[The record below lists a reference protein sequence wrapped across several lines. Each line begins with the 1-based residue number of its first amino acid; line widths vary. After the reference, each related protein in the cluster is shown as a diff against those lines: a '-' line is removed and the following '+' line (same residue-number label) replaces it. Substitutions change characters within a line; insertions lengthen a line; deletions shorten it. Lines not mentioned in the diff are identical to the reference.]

1 MTEGSRL
8 LRGAALELSTVREW
22 PGVVLRRDPIVLTF
36 PGTSA
41 LGRSSPVHLTFRVT
55 GVDGPAEGGLLVFLG
70 AAAID
75 AVPRDHG
82 YVGAVAFFAHAGHA
96 LAPYRLPL
104 APTLGRLGGEA
115 LTITFIPTGGHP
127 LEVTATIALVRSTVS
142 R

>member
-1 MTEGSRL
+1 M
-8 LRGAALELSTVREW
+8 RGASLELATVREW
-22 PGVVLRRDPIVLTF
+22 PGVVLRRDPLVVTF
-36 PGTSA
+36 PGTST
-41 LGRSSPVHLTFRVT
+41 LDLSSPVHLTFRVT

-96 LAPYRLPL
+96 QAPCRLPL
-104 APTLGRLGGEA
+104 TAALDRLGRTAAA
-115 LTITFIPTGGHP
+115 LTVTFVPTRSHP
-127 LEVTATIALVRSTVS
+127 LEVAATVAPVRSTVS